1 MRAELL
7 VEVQMSA
14 LAEQM
19 QIEVGEDGWKAI
31 RILELDLAAGVAR
44 AHAIAARRVRRSTL
58 EQACFMDAF
67 EVAFATLLVDDRGAF
82 GLREKDPHDRRVA
95 FLVRAEITEG
105 VGVATLDHGMC
116 FRRKRTHAG
125 EPSGRL
131 RIRSVPRSGT
141 RSQSGRCASS

>member
-44 AHAIAARRVRRSTL
+44 AHAIAARRVRGSTL

-67 EVAFATLLVDDRGAF
+67 EAAFATLLVDDRG
-82 GLREKDPHDRRVA
+82 A

-141 RSQSGRCASS
+141 RSQS